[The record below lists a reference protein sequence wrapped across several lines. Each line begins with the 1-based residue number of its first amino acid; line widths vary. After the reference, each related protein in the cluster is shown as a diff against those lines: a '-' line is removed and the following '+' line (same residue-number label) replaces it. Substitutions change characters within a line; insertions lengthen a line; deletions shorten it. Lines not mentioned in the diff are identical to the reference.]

1 MEAVKTTS
9 VIQITNLTKYYG
21 KKTCAVDNLTLSV
34 EPKEIYGFLGPNGAG
49 KTTTIR
55 CLLGLLHATSGNT
68 EIMNHD
74 SRNIPPEIR
83 KRIGYLPGDSF
94 LYNHFTGQ
102 EYLDFYLSLYNSSS
116 EKQQEIIELFEGI
129 KLNSPI
135 KTLSKGQLRMIG
147 FVTALQHNP
156 DLIILDEPTTGLDP
170 LKQQTVYSLIRK
182 ERKKGKTFFFS
193 SHNLSE
199 VQQLCDKVGII
210 RNGKLVKTESVE
222 NLLNV
227 RLKRIK
233 VVMQSELVPSIQNN
247 FSKVDGIREVKSS
260 KNTIEFQYSGDYH
273 SLIKLLAEIK
283 DIHDLTI
290 ENPSLEEIFLKYY
303 SDEDSRSLE

>member
-1 MEAVKTTS
+1 MEADKTTS
-9 VIQITNLTKYYG
+9 IIQISELTKYYG

-55 CLLGLLHATSGNT
+55 CLLGLLHASSGTT
-68 EIMNHD
+68 EIMGHD
-74 SRNIPPEIR
+74 SGNIPPNIR
-83 KRIGYLPGDSF
+83 KKIGYLPGDSF

-102 EYLDFYLSLYNSSS
+102 EYLDFYLALYNSSN
-116 EKQQEIIELFEGI
+116 EKQQELIDLFEGI

-147 FVTALQHNP
+147 FITALQHDP
-156 DLIILDEPTTGLDP
+156 TLIILDEPTTGLDP
-170 LKQQTVYSLIRK
+170 LKQQTVYSLIKK

-199 VQQLCDKVGII
+199 VQVLCDKVGII
-210 RNGKLVKTESVE
+210 RNGKLVKTETVE

-227 RLKRIK
+227 RLKKIK
-233 VVMQSELVPSIQNN
+233 VIMQPELVPSIQNI
-247 FSKVDGIREVKSS
+247 FSKAEGIREVRSLRNS
-260 KNTIEFQYSGDYH
+260 VEFQYSGDYH

-283 DIHDLTI
+283 DIYDLTI

-303 SDEDSRSLE
+303 SDVDPRS

>member
-1 MEAVKTTS
+1 MTS
-9 VIQITNLTKYYG
+9 IIQISGLTKYYG

-34 EPKEIYGFLGPNGAG
+34 DTKEIYGFLGPNGAG

-55 CLLGLLHATSGNT
+55 CLLGLLHTSSGTT
-68 EIMNHD
+68 EIMGYD
-74 SRNIPPEIR
+74 SRNIPPDVR

-102 EYLDFYLSLYNSSS
+102 EYLDFYLALYNTSN
-116 EKQQEIIELFEGI
+116 EKQQELIELFEGI

-147 FVTALQHNP
+147 FVTALQHDP

-210 RNGKLVKTESVE
+210 RNGRLVKTESVE
-222 NLLNV
+222 NLLSV
-227 RLKRIK
+227 RLKKIK
-233 VVMQSELVPSIQNN
+233 VVMQSELVQRTTEY
-247 FSKVDGIREVKSS
+247 FSKMEGIREIKSL
-260 KNTIEFQYSGDYH
+260 KNSIEFHYSGDYH
-273 SLIKLLAEIK
+273 SLVKLLAEIK

-303 SDEDSRSLE
+303 SDEVPRSIEL